1 MACFHYFSFC
11 RVGGIA
17 LCCLQPRNNSC
28 PVPSNWPESFRGAT
42 FYIPWIRE
50 TQSFIKIARGLF
62 DGVYSNF
69 CLLGYWLTLLI
80 RRKNE
85 KDLNFKFFNIDISN
99 SDLLSNLFAD
109 LNPNIVINLAAQAGV
124 RYSIEN
130 PISYVE
136 SNLIGTFHILE
147 MARKYKPD
155 HLLMASTSSVYG
167 SNKDVP
173 LHETQKCDTQ
183 MSFYAAT
190 KKSNEAMAH
199 SYSHLYDIPTTM
211 FRFFTVY
218 GPWGRPDMALFKF
231 TKNILSGKS
240 IEIYNSGNM
249 VRDFTYIDDLV
260 NAIFLLTSKIPPKAN
275 KRRGVLKN
283 DSISDVAPFRIVNIG
298 NSQPINLLDYVRELE
313 YVLGKVAKKKFLGMQ
328 DGDIHKTH
336 SNINLLKALTG
347 FEPKTNM
354 REGITRFVKWYRSY
368 Y

>member
-1 MACFHYFSFC
+1 MTDYYDVNLKNA
-11 RVGGIA
+11 RQKL
-17 LCCLQPRNNSC
+17 LC
-28 PVPSNWPESFRGAT
+28 T
-42 FYIPWIRE
+42 
-50 TQSFIKIARGLF
+50 
-62 DGVYSNF
+62 
-69 CLLGYWLTLLI
+69 
-80 RRKNE
+80 
-85 KDLNFKFFNIDISN
+85 
-99 SDLLSNLFAD
+99 
-109 LNPNIVINLAAQAGV
+109 NPNFYNYNGLVQNTKLLNEIYSLHKPNILIHLAAQAGV

-130 PISYVE
+130 PKSYVE

-167 SNKDVP
+167 SNKDMP
-173 LHETQKCDTQ
+173 LHETQKCDTP

-260 NAIFLLTSKIPPKAN
+260 NAIFLLASKIPSKAN
-275 KRRGVLKN
+275 KRKYIIKN

-298 NSQPINLLDYVRELE
+298 NSKPINLLDYVKELE
-313 YVLGKVAKKKFLGMQ
+313 NVLGKVAQKKFLDMQ

-336 SNINLLKALTG
+336 SNTDLLKALTG
-347 FEPKTNM
+347 FEPKTNLH
-354 REGITRFVKWYRSY
+354 EGISQFVKWYRSY

>member
-1 MACFHYFSFC
+1 MTDYYDVNLKNA
-11 RVGGIA
+11 
-17 LCCLQPRNNSC
+17 
-28 PVPSNWPESFRGAT
+28 
-42 FYIPWIRE
+42 
-50 TQSFIKIARGLF
+50 
-62 DGVYSNF
+62 
-69 CLLGYWLTLLI
+69 
-80 RRKNE
+80 RRKLLCENPNFYNYKGLVQDTKLLNE
-85 KDLNFKFFNIDISN
+85 IYSLHK
-99 SDLLSNLFAD
+99 
-109 LNPNIVINLAAQAGV
+109 PNIVIHLAAQAGV

-147 MARKYKPD
+147 MARKYKLD

-167 SNKDVP
+167 SNKDMP
-173 LHETQKCDTQ
+173 LHETQKCDTP

-199 SYSHLYDIPTTM
+199 SYSHLYDIPTTI

-231 TKNILSGKS
+231 TKNILSGKA

-275 KRRGVLKN
+275 KRRDVLKN

-298 NSQPINLLDYVRELE
+298 NSQPINLLDYVKELE
-313 YVLGKVAKKKFLGMQ
+313 NVLGKVAQKNFLDMQ

-336 SNINLLKALTG
+336 SNIDLLKALTG
-347 FEPKTNM
+347 FEPKTNLH
-354 REGITRFVKWYRSY
+354 EGISQFVKWYRSY

>member
-1 MACFHYFSFC
+1 MTDYYDVKLKNA
-11 RVGGIA
+11 RQKL
-17 LCCLQPRNNSC
+17 LCEN
-28 PVPSNWPESFRGAT
+28 
-42 FYIPWIRE
+42 
-50 TQSFIKIARGLF
+50 
-62 DGVYSNF
+62 
-69 CLLGYWLTLLI
+69 
-80 RRKNE
+80 
-85 KDLNFKFFNIDISN
+85 LNFYNYNGLVQDTK
-99 SDLLSNLFAD
+99 LLNEIFSLYK
-109 LNPNIVINLAAQAGV
+109 PNIVIHLAAQAGV
-124 RYSIEN
+124 RYSIDN

-167 SNKDVP
+167 SNKDMP
-173 LHETQKCDTQ
+173 LHETQKCDTP

-231 TKNILSGKS
+231 TKNILSGKP
-240 IEIYNSGNM
+240 IEIYNKGNM
-249 VRDFTYIDDLV
+249 VRDFTYIDDLINSV
-260 NAIFLLTSKIPPKAN
+260 FLLTSKIPSKVN
-275 KRRGVLKN
+275 KRKDIIKN

-298 NSQPINLLDYVRELE
+298 NSQPINLLDYVKELE
-313 YVLGKVAKKKFLGMQ
+313 NVLGKVAEKKFLGMQ

-347 FEPKTNM
+347 FEPKTKM
-354 REGITRFVKWYRSY
+354 QEGIYQFVKWYRSY